1 MLKKILLGIVI
12 VVGALLAYAATRPDS
27 FRVERS
33 ITVAAPA
40 DKIYPL
46 VADFRQWPQWS
57 PWEKLD
63 PGMQRTLSGAPQGKG
78 AVYAWS
84 GNDKVGAGRME
95 ILDATPPQGL
105 RIKLDFI
112 RPMEGNDLTEFTFTP
127 KGAGA
132 TDVHWVMS
140 GPSPYL
146 TKLMTVFVSMDSLIG
161 KDFEQGLASLKA
173 LAERS

>member
-1 MLKKILLGIVI
+1 MLKKVLLGVLV
-12 VVGALLAYAATRPDS
+12 VVGVILAFAATRPDS

-33 ITVAAPA
+33 ITIAAPP
-40 DKIYPL
+40 DRVYPH
-46 VADFRQWPQWS
+46 VADFRAWPQWS

-63 PGMQRTLSGAPQGKG
+63 PGMQRTLSGPPDGKG

-95 ILDATPPQGL
+95 ILDAVPPRSL

-112 RPMEGNDLTEFTFTP
+112 RPLEGHDLTEFTFAP
-127 KGAGA
+127 NPGGG

-146 TKLMTVFVSMDSLIG
+146 TKLMSVFVSMDSLIG

-173 LAERS
+173 VAEH